1 MDQTIITRIAVF
13 SCLLGVVVGWLLLR
27 WAQRELASMAHE
39 RPTVMKQRAHL
50 LGRRTHARA
59 LLVGGAVLF
68 GLGVMGLFNL
78 FLRRM

>member
-1 MDQTIITRIAVF
+1 MDQEIINRIAVF

-27 WAQRELASMAHE
+27 WAQRQLALMAHE
-39 RPTVMKQRAHL
+39 RPTIMKQRARL

-59 LLVGGAVLF
+59 LLVGGAVIF

-78 FLRRM
+78 FLRS